1 MTDTPGPG
9 ANRHT
14 LTFSETA
21 RMSSYL
27 VAMAVGD
34 FQCVAGETENVP
46 IRICATPDKRELGHI
61 ALDAAKSIL
70 EYYNQYYAIRYP
82 FQKLDVVAVPDFAA
96 GAMENTAA
104 IFYREVD
111 LLADSKTAS
120 VTNVKRI
127 WGVLAH
133 EMAHQWFGD
142 LVTMRWWDDLWLNEG
157 FATWMEKRPLA
168 AMKPDWKMEVEAGP
182 TRSPR

>member
-1 MTDTPGPG
+1 
-9 ANRHT
+9 
-14 LTFSETA
+14 
-21 RMSSYL
+21 
-27 VAMAVGD
+27 
-34 FQCVAGETENVP
+34 
-46 IRICATPDKRELGHI
+46 IK
-61 ALDAAKSIL
+61 
-70 EYYNQYYAIRYP
+70 YP
-82 FQKLDVVAVPDFAA
+82 FGKLDIVAVPDFAA

-120 VTNVKRI
+120 VNNVKRI

-142 LVTMRWWDDLWLNEG
+142 LVTMKWWDDLWLNEG

-168 AMKPDWKMEVEAGP
+168 ALKPEWRMDVEAGLDTP
-182 TRSPR
+182 RATARDARGSTRAIHTAVETPAEIEASFDAIAYEKGASVMRMIEG